1 MLKTIATASAATEEG
16 TPPGMGDALSIARLS
31 EARIM
36 MVDDDALMTD
46 TVQAYLEEAG
56 YARFIC
62 TNDPRTALE
71 TARRESPDLLLLDLV
86 MPHMSGFEVL
96 QSIRA
101 EPDLKYLPVIVLTAA
116 AEPEYKLKA
125 LELGASEFL
134 AKPVDSSELVLRVR
148 NSLAFK
154 IYQDY
159 LAYSDTVTGLP
170 NRKIFMRGL
179 EATINRAS
187 FEPTT
192 FALLH
197 VDLDRFKQIN
207 DTLGHFAG
215 DELLRATA
223 ERLNTS
229 LRGGDLMSRVKNPD
243 GEVLARTGGDEFTI
257 LLPKLAST
265 HNADQV
271 ARRLMKTIAAPF
283 DIGEREIFLTA
294 SVGIS
299 VFPGDGANA
308 ETLLNNAESAMYQAK
323 ENGRNRV
330 EFYRDELNSVT
341 LERLDLESQ
350 LHRALERNELRLYY
364 QPKVN
369 VASGAITATE
379 ALLRWQHPRLGL
391 VSPGQF
397 IGIAEESGLIVP
409 IGDWVIEEACR
420 QGSRWAQEGL
430 AGFTIAVNVSSY
442 QVSGDRLLGIVRHA
456 LETACYH
463 NASLVLELTESM
475 LMRNPEQSLRLLG
488 ALKEIGPQLSI
499 DDFGT
504 GYSSLS
510 YLKRFPLDELKID
523 RSFVSGIPEDETDV
537 SIVRAIL
544 ALAES
549 LGLKTVAEGVET
561 QAQLDAL
568 RALGCDTYQGY
579 FCSVPLPPDE
589 FAKLVR
595 DARSAA
601 STS

>member
-1 MLKTIATASAATEEG
+1 MLNTVTAAAAVNEDAGAASAAD
-16 TPPGMGDALSIARLS
+16 DALSLARLS
-31 EARIM
+31 ESRVM

-56 YARFIC
+56 YTSFIC
-62 TNDPRTALE
+62 TNDPRNALE
-71 TARRESPDLLLLDLV
+71 TARQESPDLLLLDLV
-86 MPHMSGFEVL
+86 MPNVSGFDVL
-96 QSIRA
+96 RAIRA
-101 EPDLKYLPVIVLTAA
+101 DPDLKYLPVIVLTAA
-116 AEPEYKLKA
+116 TEPENKLKA

-148 NSLAFK
+148 NSLVFK
-154 IYQDY
+154 IYHDH

-179 EATINRAS
+179 EAAIQRAS

-207 DTLGHFAG
+207 DTLGHFVG
-215 DELLRATA
+215 DELLRSTA

-229 LRGGDLMSRVKNPD
+229 LRGGDLMSRVRKSEA
-243 GEVLARTGGDEFTI
+243 EVLARTGGDEFTI
-257 LLPKLAST
+257 LLPKLVST
-265 HNADQV
+265 HNAEQV
-271 ARRLMKTIAAPF
+271 ARRLMKTISAPF
-283 DIGEREIFLTA
+283 EVGERELFLTA
-294 SVGIS
+294 SVGIA

-308 ETLLNNAESAMYQAK
+308 EMLLNNAESAMYQAK
-323 ENGRNRV
+323 ENGRNRS
-330 EFYRDELNSVT
+330 EFYRDELNSAT
-341 LERLDLESQ
+341 LHRLDLESQ

-364 QPKVN
+364 QPKVD
-369 VASGAITATE
+369 IATDRIKAAE
-379 ALLRWQHPRLGL
+379 ALLRWQHPQLGL
-391 VSPGQF
+391 VSPGEF

-409 IGDWVIEEACR
+409 IGDWVIQEACR
-420 QGSRWAQEGL
+420 QGAEWAQRGIDGL
-430 AGFTIAVNVSSY
+430 TIAVNVSSY
-442 QVSGDRLLGIVRHA
+442 QVAGDRLLGIVRHA
-456 LETACYH
+456 LDSTGFRSSC
-463 NASLVLELTESM
+463 LVLELTESM
-475 LMRNPEQSLRLLG
+475 LMRNPEDSLRLLA
-488 ALKEIGPQLSI
+488 ALKEVGPLLSI

-523 RSFVSGIPEDETDV
+523 RSFVSGIPGDETDV

-561 QAQLDAL
+561 QPQLGAL

-579 FCSVPLPPDE
+579 LCSTPQPPE
-589 FAKLVR
+589 AFVKLIP
-595 DARSAA
+595 DAQRA
-601 STS
+601 T